1 MAIFKCSWIVLKKSD
16 LIENQNLLTVFTREY
31 WKININYKNSK
42 TQKSLDIGFII
53 DFETNV
59 KSEKKIVSLS
69 NVHIKSQFNYENKD
83 YNIILEYLNT
93 IFIIQ
98 KLCPLNLELTWIYE
112 IVESLHK
119 IELNEE
125 KLIFAQL
132 KIVSNLWLLNI
143 ENNDLTIKKIL
154 SFVQKNSILDILK
167 LKWLNEDLK
176 TTLKQI
182 IKSKLV

>member
-1 MAIFKCSWIVLKKSD
+1 M
-16 LIENQNLLTVFTREY
+16 
-31 WKININYKNSK
+31 
-42 TQKSLDIGFII
+42 
-53 DFETNV
+53 
-59 KSEKKIVSLS
+59 
-69 NVHIKSQFNYENKD
+69 
-83 YNIILEYLNT
+83 
-93 IFIIQ
+93 
-98 KLCPLNLELTWIYE
+98 
-112 IVESLHK
+112 
-119 IELNEE
+119 LNEE

-132 KIVSNLWLLNI
+132 KIISNLWLLNI

>member
-1 MAIFKCSWIVLKKSD
+1 M
-16 LIENQNLLTVFTREY
+16 
-31 WKININYKNSK
+31 
-42 TQKSLDIGFII
+42 
-53 DFETNV
+53 
-59 KSEKKIVSLS
+59 
-69 NVHIKSQFNYENKD
+69 
-83 YNIILEYLNT
+83 
-93 IFIIQ
+93 
-98 KLCPLNLELTWIYE
+98 
-112 IVESLHK
+112 HK

-132 KIVSNLWLLNI
+132 KIISNLWLLNI

-182 IKSKLV
+182 IKSTLI